1 MNNKLKKLRLEQ
13 GYTQSDVAELAH
25 CTRSH
30 YSLIETGR
38 RKGSREFWK
47 NIQTAFKLTDG
58 ETWGLIKNDA
68 TDTAEIHDTAC

>member
-1 MNNKLKKLRLEQ
+1 MNEKLKNLRLSR
-13 GYTQSDVAELAH
+13 GMTQNDVAELAN

-38 RKGSREFWK
+38 RKGSREFWG
-47 NIQTAFKLTDG
+47 NIQTAFNLTDG
-58 ETWGLIKNDA
+58 EVWGLIKNDA